1 MKEYDSGDWH
11 VKEHANG
18 WTEITGTL
26 GVDYSAT
33 VHSSSTGYH
42 YRTGT
47 VTLPVALDNDRPR
60 TAMAIDSSGGLHAI
74 NARLQGSGG
83 ELKLTTGQPAENKG
97 ELPGYPTS
105 LCVAGYKKA

>member
-26 GVDYSAT
+26 GVDYTAT
-33 VHSSSTGYH
+33 VNSPSTGYN

-47 VTLPVALDNDRPR
+47 VTLPVALDINKPR
-60 TAMAIDSSGGLHAI
+60 VAMASDSSPGLSVFNTRMH
-74 NARLQGSGG
+74 SGG
-83 ELKLTTGQPAENKG
+83 DVLTLTAGMVASSDR

-105 LCVAGYKKA
+105 LYVAGHKKA